1 MGGLNCWSIH
11 RTELGKWVR
20 ELFHSRRIQWR
31 PVKGLAP
38 NSEAAGLQSFLV
50 SENCLNIKSTD
61 KAKWGL
67 CSNIDIWGLE
77 DCKRKEGNKNGYTLR
92 VSLFYW
98 KRPSKVQRRRK
109 ISKRFFLN
117 IAFSICL
124 TQISINNRYRAG
136 EMTPQINVLV
146 AMSDDL

>member
-1 MGGLNCWSIH
+1 MASSQTEGLLGIMIPCSSEQCGEGG
-11 RTELGKWVR
+11 RPGRELGKWVR

-109 ISKRFFLN
+109 ISKRFFFKYSFQYLLN
-117 IAFSICL
+117 
-124 TQISINNRYRAG
+124 TNKHQ
-136 EMTPQINVLV
+136 
-146 AMSDDL
+146 

>member
-1 MGGLNCWSIH
+1 MQ
-11 RTELGKWVR
+11 
-20 ELFHSRRIQWR
+20 ELFQSRRIQWR

-38 NSEAAGLQSFLV
+38 NSEAAGLQSLLV
-50 SENCLNIKSTD
+50 SENCFNTKSTD
-61 KAKWGL
+61 EAKWGL
-67 CSNIDIWGLE
+67 CSNIDMWGLE
-77 DCKRKEGNKNGYTLR
+77 NCKRKEGNKNGYTLR

-98 KRPSKVQRRRK
+98 KRPSKVQWRRK
-109 ISKRFFLN
+109 ISKRFFF

-136 EMTPQINVLV
+136 EMTQQINVLV